1 MMIAN
6 LRVSSKTQKKLARDI
21 GADVYPRVQHLVS
34 AVAEDVG
41 GILLEMQRGKVAVLD
56 APVTDETGQAEM
68 VM

>member
-1 MMIAN
+1 
-6 LRVSSKTQKKLARDI
+6 
-21 GADVYPRVQHLVS
+21 LVS
-34 AVAEDVG
+34 AVAEEVG